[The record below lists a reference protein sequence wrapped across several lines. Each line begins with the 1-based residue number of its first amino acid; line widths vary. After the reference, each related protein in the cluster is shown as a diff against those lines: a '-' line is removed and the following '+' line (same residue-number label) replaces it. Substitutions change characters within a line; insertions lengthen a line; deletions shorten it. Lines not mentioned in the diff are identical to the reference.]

1 MGARVPILTYHKIAP
16 ITKGTIYPGTFVPP
30 NLFEKHLRLLNRRG
44 FSSVRVADLFA
55 DRMPG
60 QPILLTFD
68 DGFQDFADNAWPLL
82 QKHRFGALVF
92 LVMNH
97 LGGQN
102 EWDIAVGDK
111 PAPLMNLETIHE
123 LVKQGAQFGSHTLS
137 RPRLANL
144 DEQDQ
149 KRELVESHNLLIS
162 NLQPQTSH
170 PTTICYPYGSYNAAT
185 LTLAREAGY
194 KFGFS
199 TDKGLNDAS
208 TDAMRLKRIAIRHDT
223 SVPAL
228 IYKLWRGSR
237 YDR

>member
-1 MGARVPILTYHKIAP
+1 VGARVPILTYHKIAP
-16 ITKGTIYPGTFVPP
+16 ITKGTIYPGTYVPP

-44 FSSVRVADLFA
+44 FSSVRVADLFS

-82 QKHRFGALVF
+82 QKHGFGGLVF
-92 LVMNH
+92 LVLNH

-111 PAPLMNLETIHE
+111 PAPLMNLETIRE
-123 LVKQGAQFGSHTLS
+123 LGKQGAQFGSHTLS
-137 RPRLANL
+137 HPRLANL

-149 KRELVESHNLLIS
+149 RLELFAPLPELFDSS
-162 NLQPQTSH
+162 PQPS
-170 PTTICYPYGSYNAAT
+170 TICYPYGSYNQTT
-185 LTLAREAGY
+185 LDLARQAGY

-199 TDKGLNDAS
+199 TDKGLNDA
-208 TDAMRLKRIAIRHDT
+208 TTEQMRLKRIAIRHDT

-228 IYKLWRGSR
+228 IYKLWRGFR